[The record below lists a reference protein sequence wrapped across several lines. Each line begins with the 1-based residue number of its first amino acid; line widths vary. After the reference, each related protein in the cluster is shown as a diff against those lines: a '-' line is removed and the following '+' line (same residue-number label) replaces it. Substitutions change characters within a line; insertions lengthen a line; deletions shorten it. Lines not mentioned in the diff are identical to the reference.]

1 MTQSIL
7 IVEDDVALSRMVAT
21 YLRKRGFQV
30 ASCTG
35 AREGFRAIYE
45 ERPDLVLL
53 DIMMPGMDGWE
64 MCGRL
69 RELSK
74 VPIIILTA
82 KAEERDELRGFELG
96 ANDYVTKP
104 FSLKVLTARIR
115 AALRGATRMTESS
128 SRMYDDGTLR
138 VDLERRQV
146 FREGKL
152 INLTPTEYRLLACLV
167 ENRGRVVP
175 HEELLER
182 VWGACYTDARDCLS
196 LYIRYLREKL
206 EEKPSEPVYILNRW
220 GVGYWFAPTGSGAV
234 SRERSRTPE
243 QPLT

>member
-1 MTQSIL
+1 MRQSIL
-7 IVEDDVALSRMVAT
+7 IIEDDVALSKMVAT

-30 ASCTG
+30 ASCTS
-35 AREGFRAIYE
+35 ARDGFRAIYE

-64 MCGRL
+64 MCQRL
-69 RELSK
+69 RELSE
-74 VPIIILTA
+74 VPIIMLTA
-82 KAEERDELRGFELG
+82 KAEERDELKGFELG

-104 FSLKVLTARIR
+104 FSLKVLTARIC
-115 AALRGATRMTESS
+115 AALRRAERMTESS
-128 SRMYDDGTLR
+128 GRMYDDGTLR

-182 VWGACYTDARDCLS
+182 VWGACYAGAKDCLS
-196 LYIRYLREKL
+196 LYIHYLRQKL
-206 EEKPSEPVYILNRW
+206 EANPSEPIYILNRW
-220 GVGYWFAPTGSGAV
+220 GVGYWFAPTGSGAK
-234 SRERSRTPE
+234 
-243 QPLT
+243 